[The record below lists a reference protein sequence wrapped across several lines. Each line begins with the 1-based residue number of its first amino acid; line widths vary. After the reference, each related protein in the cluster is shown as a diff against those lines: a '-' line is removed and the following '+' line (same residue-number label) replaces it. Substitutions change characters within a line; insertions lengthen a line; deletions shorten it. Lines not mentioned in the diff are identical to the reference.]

1 MATATFRHGEPLMI
15 DYTPAAGAVD
25 AGDVVVLGTVG
36 SNTGGTGA
44 LACVAHLPIANNA
57 PGALACGGGVYDIVS
72 LQNSVL
78 GTKVWWDG
86 TSKVTTTS
94 TNNAMFGIVV
104 GDAGGGANTVC
115 KVLHAPTLQG
125 TVSTAAT

>member
-15 DYTPAAGAVD
+15 DYTPSDGDVD

-36 SNTGGTGA
+36 TNTGGTGA
-44 LACVAHLPIANNA
+44 LACVAHRPIANNA
-57 PGALACGGGVYDIVS
+57 LGALSVGGGVYDIVS

-94 TNNAMFGIVV
+94 TNNALFGIVV

-115 KVLHAPTLQG
+115 KVLHTPTLQG

>member
-1 MATATFRHGEPLMI
+1 MI
-15 DYTPAAGAVD
+15 DHTPAAGDVD

-36 SNTGGTGA
+36 ANTGGTGA
-44 LACVAHLPIANNA
+44 LACVAHVPIANNA
-57 PGALACGGGVYDIVS
+57 LGALAVGGGVYDIVS

-104 GDAGGGANTVC
+104 GDAGGGANSVC
-115 KVLHAPTLQG
+115 RVLHAPTLQG